1 MDSVRERLDIPRFWW
16 RGAERERPRTRARPE
31 GRPLNPTPD
40 LASLPQDVTPEAQ
53 PARSRR
59 SWMPATACAALIAGA
74 AAFVVVS
81 RSGTLP
87 ASAPLSAHIDELMI
101 MAGLGVDEIYVTGHR
116 YTIDDDI
123 FAALELGPR
132 TSLLRYSP
140 EAARRRVEALSWVK
154 RATVSRVLPNSVEV
168 KISERTPIAVW
179 LHDNGASLV
188 DGEGREL
195 ARVPASTLQGLP
207 RISGVGAPDA
217 VASLVAAL
225 GAHPALKARVVVSE
239 RVGQRRWSLVLDNG
253 SRVHLPA
260 EEESVAIERL
270 MKLADSAGL
279 LNEPGRIVDLRI
291 EDRIAVAPR
300 AATQT
305 SSAAPSR
312 PAIIAP
318 RKSASAL

>member
-1 MDSVRERLDIPRFWW
+1 
-16 RGAERERPRTRARPE
+16 
-31 GRPLNPTPD
+31 
-40 LASLPQDVTPEAQ
+40 
-53 PARSRR
+53 
-59 SWMPATACAALIAGA
+59 
-74 AAFVVVS
+74 
-81 RSGTLP
+81 
-87 ASAPLSAHIDELMI
+87 
-101 MAGLGVDEIYVTGHR
+101 MAGLGVDEIHVTGHR

-123 FAALELGPR
+123 FSALELGPR
-132 TSLLRYSP
+132 TSLLRYNP

-168 KISERTPIAVW
+168 KISERTPVAVW
-179 LHDNGASLV
+179 LRDNGASLV

-207 RISGVGAPDA
+207 RVSGAGAPDA
-217 VASLVAAL
+217 VASLVAVL

-260 EEESVAIERL
+260 EEESAAIERL
-270 MKLADSAGL
+270 MKLAESTKL

-291 EDRIAVAPR
+291 DDRIAIAPR

-305 SSAAPSR
+305 SSAAPAP
-312 PAIIAP
+312 PAIAVP